1 MFTVYSLALNTQLAT
16 YAQKYENS
24 TMLTHSLD
32 HIHHALSIFLTS
44 PHPIKLALYT
54 LCFTISVMPIISS
67 AILSLHYATNHE
79 NLWLYHIGVAQT
91 QIQPSPLTHKAP
103 SRLQSYSHLLHIL
116 AHQCLPFLTLVPSTW
131 LCKFYYQAYRW
142 MFSYYFHTLISFQVR
157 TIIPRDAENFH
168 HVLHRCIVPWQKIS
182 FFCLQTILHSSHVM
196 HTTPKSSHSFGTHEP
211 SLLLGIIFLHQFARL
226 NFIILQIFIMNI
238 IMFRS

>member
-116 AHQCLPFLTLVPSTW
+116 AHQCLPFLTLVSPIHLVMQILLSSLSLNVFLLFSHTHFIPSAHHHTSW
-131 LCKFYYQAYRW
+131 CRKF
-142 MFSYYFHTLISFQVR
+142 SSCTPS
-157 TIIPRDAENFH
+157 
-168 HVLHRCIVPWQKIS
+168 LHRAMAKN
-182 FFCLQTILHSSHVM
+182 
-196 HTTPKSSHSFGTHEP
+196 
-211 SLLLGIIFLHQFARL
+211 IIFLFTDYTT
-226 NFIILQIFIMNI
+226 
-238 IMFRS
+238 